1 MNKDLRSC
9 GRSLLGAGGRGITEG
24 QAGAWARVHA
34 HLSVPEGH
42 QEAAGWAGPAE
53 GPESGLGAQSLGSSR
68 SLTFPG
74 GGIWG
79 YDGKSAQGPTQSRG
93 GTRILS
99 PRAHSGLIPG
109 SALVTERRVGG
120 GGRSEARAA
129 TREPQGATQTAG
141 EGGQPPGGSRGKSW
155 AVVTLRTR
163 VKIEPVAVPAGQVGV
178 AWRETRSM

>member
-120 GGRSEARAA
+120 EVGRKPERPLENPREPLRRQVRAA
-129 TREPQGATQTAG
+129 NPLGAVV
-141 EGGQPPGGSRGKSW
+141 GSRGRWSHSG
-155 AVVTLRTR
+155 R
-163 VKIEPVAVPAGQVGV
+163 V
-178 AWRETRSM
+178 